1 MLGWLGDEAD
11 ATNIYDDDDESSPS
25 ALLPPKHFL
34 TPFLALPGGHGTES
48 VPKRD
53 FYVCVPEED
62 YISTLGKESSNTDK
76 RIVYVDWPQSQAAHR
91 ICMKITY

>member
-1 MLGWLGDEAD
+1 MVPLALDATSSLLAWLGDEAD

-53 FYVCVPEED
+53 FYVCVYLRRTTSP
-62 YISTLGKESSNTDK
+62 L
-76 RIVYVDWPQSQAAHR
+76 
-91 ICMKITY
+91 

>member
-1 MLGWLGDEAD
+1 MMMM
-11 ATNIYDDDDESSPS
+11 SHPP
-25 ALLPPKHFL
+25 ALLYSELPPKHFL